1 MKQKFNLVIKQ
12 HSSKSEKRI
21 KKLTLLDFVW
31 LIMTAISF
39 RKSPIP
45 CRQLCRLS
53 LNQIIRQFL
62 FSFSFFFF
70 SFNTNQLRNQ
80 QNLSKSNFNKGK
92 AYSALTWHV
101 AIFWPRECTD
111 ECTGARTESQILL
124 IIYTNNHNQNLWRT
138 YQVIRQT
145 KVGTW

>member
-1 MKQKFNLVIKQ
+1 MHESTCYKKLKQKFNPVIKQ

-31 LIMTAISF
+31 LIRTAISF

-45 CRQLCRLS
+45 CRQLCRQS

-92 AYSALTWHV
+92 AYSALNLTRGHILATWMY
-101 AIFWPRECTD
+101 WSTD
-111 ECTGARTESQILL
+111 RKPNP
-124 IIYTNNHNQNLWRT
+124 YNN
-138 YQVIRQT
+138 
-145 KVGTW
+145 